1 MSTLNGSDGAVGG
14 GRRGAPVLA
23 IVGATGA
30 VGREMLTVLE
40 QREFPHAPLPRGVRL
55 LASVRSAGQKIP
67 YRGEMLTVEALT
79 EGAFDGVD
87 IALFSAGSGI
97 SRRFGPIAA
106 AAGALVVDNSSAF
119 RMDEGVPLVVPEI
132 NGEAMRGVVERWS
145 RGWKNGE
152 GETQAGSPCHGGG
165 IIANPNC
172 STIIMLMAL
181 TPLHRA
187 FGVDRVVAAT
197 YQAASGAGARGMEEL
212 LSQTREVLEGR
223 EPRPELFPEPYAFN
237 LFSHNAEVDPRTG
250 LNGEE
255 QKMIQET
262 GKIWGDASVR
272 VSAMCIRVPVLRA
285 HSQALNVTLRRPATT
300 AQVREALAGFP
311 GVRVVDDRAGNRF
324 PTPLKASGGDDV
336 LVGRVRPDPSQLP
349 RGDGRGGDPDD
360 MLTLGFDLFVCGDQ
374 LRKGAALNAVQIA
387 EAALGMGGGVKMG
400 KMAEGGVRV

>member
-1 MSTLNGSDGAVGG
+1 MSTGTEMNGAVGG
-14 GRRGAPVLA
+14 GRRGAPVVA

-40 QREFPHAPLPRGVRL
+40 ERGFPHAPLPGGVRL
-55 LASVRSAGQKIP
+55 LASERSAGQAIP
-67 YRGEMLTVEALT
+67 YRGQTLTVQALT
-79 EGAFDGVD
+79 EDAFDGVD

-97 SRRFGPIAA
+97 SKRFGPVAA

-119 RMDEGVPLVVPEI
+119 RMDEGAPLVVPEI
-132 NGEAMRGVVERWS
+132 NAGAMAGVVDRW
-145 RGWKNGE
+145 RGE
-152 GETQAGSPCHGGG
+152 GEKKGEGGG

-181 TPLHRA
+181 TPLRRA
-187 FGVDRVVAAT
+187 FGVERAVAAT

-237 LFSHNAEVDPRTG
+237 LFSHNTEVDPRTG

-262 GKIWGDASVR
+262 GKIWADEAGGEGEKGRAR
-272 VSAMCIRVPVLRA
+272 ISAMCIRVPVLRA
-285 HSQALNVTLRRPATT
+285 HAQAINVTLRRPATT
-300 AQVREALAGFP
+300 AQVRDALMGFP

-324 PTPLKASGGDDV
+324 PTPLKASGGDEV

-349 RGDGRGGDPDD
+349 RVSGEGQTPDE
-360 MLTLGFDLFVCGDQ
+360 TPTVGFDLFVCGDQ

-400 KMAEGGVRV
+400 KTGGGALRV